1 MLDEAN
7 VKVALVKLQNKAIEE
22 FLAKIDQEVS
32 FKIGAFILPN
42 FTALFELNDW

>member
-7 VKVALVKLQNKAIEE
+7 VQLTLVKIENKAIEE

-32 FKIGAFILPN
+32 FSMQNWRIIYQVL
-42 FTALFELNDW
+42 